1 MMNRL
6 FSRIG
11 SNEKR
16 NDEHSGN
23 QQPKKGAEQKR
34 DDSTKHETTL
44 CATGKSN
51 FKISRD
57 LIQD

>member
-16 NDEHSGN
+16 NDEHSAN
-23 QQPKKGAEQKR
+23 QQPMKSEEQKR

-44 CATGKSN
+44 
-51 FKISRD
+51 
-57 LIQD
+57 